1 MMNESGKKRRRK
13 TPMEGFNNVPEMLAE
28 ARRLVDAVTEAEASP
43 GAAEPVAAAPAGEP
57 RPAPAPAEPTGPSQ
71 PSPKRRTPRSAR
83 PRPPR
88 AQAPA
93 APLGQAAERAAPAP
107 PAGVQVQTRPP
118 RALGIEILHR
128 VPGRTR
134 LKIPML
140 KWNRPMAEALTAR
153 LTGVPGIVDL
163 QASIV
168 TGNAVVYYQPKEL
181 SQPAAQQTL
190 QEVCQDLF
198 PGVQP
203 EKMTAALLGQREH

>member
-57 RPAPAPAEPTGPSQ
+57 RPAPAPAEPTGSSQ
-71 PSPKRRTPRSAR
+71 PSPKRRTPRSA
-83 PRPPR
+83 RPPR

-168 TGNAVVYYQPKEL
+168 TGNAVVYYQPREL